1 MITRITLYIWGK
13 RKCEKNA
20 RIHTRIYESPNL
32 ILGGII
38 IKEKGK
44 KKERKNIYKKRRKG
58 RSKGKEKKRKEK
70 KMMV

>member
-44 KKERKNIYKKRRKG
+44 KRKEKIYIRKEGKEEV
-58 RSKGKEKKRKEK
+58 KEKKRKEK
-70 KMMV
+70 KRK